1 MLVTLMARMQ
11 AISQMHTAQYN
22 MMRNN
27 MAMMGVMRSL
37 PSFGGN
43 MAALNAMDTQF
54 ALNNAQNQM
63 LYQMACAQEKA
74 LAQRMAQEAKEHKI
88 SYSA

>member
-11 AISQMHTAQYN
+11 AISQMHNAQYA

-27 MAMMGVMRSL
+27 MAMMGAMRNL
-37 PSFGGN
+37 PYFGGN
-43 MAALNAMDTQF
+43 MAALNAMDTHF
-54 ALNNAQNQM
+54 AMSNAQNQM

-74 LAQRMAQEAKEHKI
+74 LAQRMAQEAKDFKI
-88 SYSA
+88 SYNA